1 MSANTYIFL
10 RSGSTRDFY
19 YHLLLQGI
27 YLIRVQLVY
36 AKGEYEMKRRTF
48 DGIVTAVGFALA
60 AFLFVAAGLLNWGAT
75 FANDSVKT
83 QLENQNISFPAAETM
98 PEATKDQLAK
108 WAEQK
113 VTTGEMARD
122 YSDLYIWE
130 HMKASSI
137 AVAGVPLTYSEA
149 SGKYMGMI
157 RGGTG
162 TPEEIT
168 KYADLRETLFMG
180 NTLRGML
187 LQAYA
192 FGTLGVIAGYS
203 AIAALVGGV
212 LMLLLSIAGLIHFRR
227 TSRDATI

>member
-1 MSANTYIFL
+1 M
-10 RSGSTRDFY
+10 
-19 YHLLLQGI
+19 
-27 YLIRVQLVY
+27 QLVY

-75 FANDSVKT
+75 FAHDSVKT

-98 PEATKDQLAK
+98 PEATKDRLAK

-168 KYADLRETLFMG
+168 QYADLRETLFMG

-203 AIAALVGGV
+203 AIAALAGGV
-212 LMLLLSIAGLIHFRR
+212 LMLLLSIAGLVHFRR